1 MLTWIG
7 KLPASIGVVNDASE
21 EVSLQIYL
29 WGPSVKL
36 LSTSI
41 LGTGG
46 WRKSEG
52 LMKTKSMYPPSS
64 KTGIDA
70 ELEKNVIS
78 ALDAVPLESMRRFV
92 KLKAC

>member
-1 MLTWIG
+1 
-7 KLPASIGVVNDASE
+7 
-21 EVSLQIYL
+21 
-29 WGPSVKL
+29 
-36 LSTSI
+36 
-41 LGTGG
+41 
-46 WRKSEG
+46 
-52 LMKTKSMYPPSS
+52 MKTKSMYPPSS